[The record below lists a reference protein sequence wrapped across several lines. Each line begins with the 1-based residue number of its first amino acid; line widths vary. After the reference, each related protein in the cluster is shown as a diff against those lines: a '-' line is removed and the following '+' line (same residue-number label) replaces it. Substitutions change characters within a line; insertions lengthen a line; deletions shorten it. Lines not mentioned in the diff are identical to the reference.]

1 MLYDLARSV
10 LFRLSPE
17 TAHAVIMNN
26 IDWAVP
32 FGLIKLVTHI
42 PKDDP
47 VTVMGLRFP
56 NAIGL
61 AAGMDKTGSHVS
73 SLGGM
78 SFGHIE
84 VGTITPRP
92 QAGNPKP
99 RCWRVIPAKGV
110 INHMGFNNC
119 GADQAIK
126 NLKSA
131 DAFRLRGGILGIN
144 IGKQNSSPLSGALA
158 DYQECMDKLYPLAD
172 YLAIDISCP
181 NTPELTKLQGE
192 DELGPLLKGI
202 ADKRK
207 ELADRTGRLVPIT
220 VKISPDL
227 DDDAIRRAAD
237 QFVEYGMDAVTAT
250 NTTLARDKIGRASC
264 RERV

>member
-78 SFGHIE
+78 GFGHIE

-126 NLKSA
+126 NLKMPSGFGAASWVSISA
-131 DAFRLRGGILGIN
+131 NRIPHRFPALSLTTRSAWISSIRLR
-144 IGKQNSSPLSGALA
+144 
-158 DYQECMDKLYPLAD
+158 
-172 YLAIDISCP
+172 
-181 NTPELTKLQGE
+181 
-192 DELGPLLKGI
+192 
-202 ADKRK
+202 
-207 ELADRTGRLVPIT
+207 IT
-220 VKISPDL
+220 WQSTFP
-227 DDDAIRRAAD
+227 ARIRR
-237 QFVEYGMDAVTAT
+237 
-250 NTTLARDKIGRASC
+250 NSRNC
-264 RERV
+264 RERTSSDLC

>member
-78 SFGHIE
+78 GFGHIE

-99 RCWRVIPAKGV
+99 RCWRQRR
-110 INHMGFNNC
+110 
-119 GADQAIK
+119 DQ
-126 NLKSA
+126 SH
-131 DAFRLRGGILGIN
+131 GI
-144 IGKQNSSPLSGALA
+144 Q
-158 DYQECMDKLYPLAD
+158 
-172 YLAIDISCP
+172 
-181 NTPELTKLQGE
+181 
-192 DELGPLLKGI
+192 
-202 ADKRK
+202 
-207 ELADRTGRLVPIT
+207 
-220 VKISPDL
+220 
-227 DDDAIRRAAD
+227 
-237 QFVEYGMDAVTAT
+237 
-250 NTTLARDKIGRASC
+250 
-264 RERV
+264 